1 MKHLKIFSL
10 NKRLA
15 WGIIAVFICL
25 TPSFAQDLQISASV
39 DQTNVPPGQEFTYT
53 VRISSDSMKGLPS
66 PLLPSFNDF
75 EVLSGP
81 NTSQS
86 FQFINGAMS
95 RELIYTVIL
104 RCLNP
109 GEYTIAPTIV
119 KAGGKE
125 IKSQPIKIAVA
136 QSSSQNIPS
145 SLKEENIPAPSS
157 ANVDLRKY
165 LEGKLFFRTE
175 VDNKTPYV
183 GQPIVAS
190 YTLYI
195 LKGLPVSSVN
205 LNEPLPQ
212 FKEFLKEDLYSAQ
225 QLSFQDVKIED
236 KIYQAALIKQIILSP
251 TKTGKIILDPMTLNV
266 GVRLQRQQNPR
277 NRRSPFDDSFFE
289 DSFFDPFGRN
299 TERALVPSSVLE
311 LDVQPLPTPKPED
324 FTGTVG
330 DYALSAEVDR
340 KNPTLDDLITLSL
353 KLAGKGEV
361 DAALE
366 PKIPPL
372 EGFEVYETK
381 AKSEKKIAGSIPG
394 GTKTFEYV
402 LRPQKS
408 GDLQIPSI
416 SYSIFNPEKKE
427 YVHLKTDPIQIPV
440 SPGTAKTPLIIS
452 GPAQSGSTSEVVEIN
467 ADINYIKRGARL
479 SRTRIV
485 PLVASGWF
493 LGIQSLP
500 VLFVLLCHL
509 LNRRREAL
517 ESNRGLARRIRARSV
532 AGKRLKKAAGF
543 LSQNDPDAFYSELA
557 ASLRGF
563 FGDKLNREAPGLT
576 IEALD
581 RLLEDKGVEG
591 DARER
596 VERLLETADAAR
608 YAPASHSRED
618 MQSHYDEAVSIIQ
631 DLGKRL

>member
-1 MKHLKIFSL
+1 MKHLKIFSI
-10 NKRLA
+10 NKRQM
-15 WGIIAVFICL
+15 WGILALFICL
-25 TPSFAQDLQISASV
+25 TPVFPQDLQISASV
-39 DQTNVPPGQEFTYT
+39 DHTNVPPVQEFTYT
-53 VRISSDSMKGLPS
+53 LRISSDSMKGLPS
-66 PLLPSFNDF
+66 PQLPSFNDF

-86 FQFINGAMS
+86 FQYINGAMS

-104 RCLNP
+104 RCLKP
-109 GEYTIAPTIV
+109 GEYTIAPAVV
-119 KAGGKE
+119 KLGGKE
-125 IKSQPIKIAVA
+125 IKSQAIKIVVA
-136 QSSSQNIPS
+136 QGSSQNIPS
-145 SLKEENIPAPSS
+145 SLKGENIPAPSAS
-157 ANVDLRKY
+157 DANLGKY
-165 LEGKLFFRTE
+165 LEGKIFFRTE

-225 QLSFQDVKIED
+225 HLSFKDVKIED
-236 KIYQAALIKQIILSP
+236 KIYQTALIKQIILSP
-251 TKTGKIILDPMTLNV
+251 TKTGKIILDPMTLIAS
-266 GVRLQRQQNPR
+266 VRLQRQQSSR
-277 NRRSPFDDSFFE
+277 SRRSLFDDP
-289 DSFFDPFGRN
+289 FFDPFGRN
-299 TERALVPSSVLE
+299 AERVLVPSSVLE
-311 LDVQPLPTPKPED
+311 LDVQPLPTPKPDD

-330 DYALSAEVDR
+330 DYTLSADVDR
-340 KNPTLDDLITLSL
+340 NKATMDDLITLFL

-381 AKSEKKIAGSIPG
+381 ARSEKKITGSVPG

-416 SYSIFNPEKKE
+416 PYSIFNPEKKE

-467 ADINYIKRGARL
+467 ADINYIKRGAYL
-479 SRTRIV
+479 SHTRIV
-485 PLVASGWF
+485 PLIASGWF

-500 VLFVLLCHL
+500 VLFVLFCYL
-509 LNRRREAL
+509 LNKRREAL
-517 ESNRGLARRIRARSV
+517 ESNRGLARRIRAKGV
-532 AGKRLKKAAGF
+532 AGKRLKAAARI
-543 LSQNDPDAFYSELA
+543 LSANDPDAFYAELA
-557 ASLRGF
+557 SAIRGF
-563 FGDKLNREAPGLT
+563 FGDKLDREAPGLT

-581 RLLEDKGVEG
+581 RLLEEKDVAKE
-591 DARER
+591 DRER
-596 VERLLETADAAR
+596 IERLLETADAAR